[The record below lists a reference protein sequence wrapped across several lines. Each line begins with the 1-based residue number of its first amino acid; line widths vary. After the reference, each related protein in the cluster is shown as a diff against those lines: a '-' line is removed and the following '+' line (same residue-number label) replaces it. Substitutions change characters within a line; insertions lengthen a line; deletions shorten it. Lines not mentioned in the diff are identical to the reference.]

1 MDKKKILIICP
12 NPEGYAPG
20 QRLKYE
26 QYFEHWQQKGYDI
39 IVNHLSQNHFKK
51 SYIETTM

>member
-1 MDKKKILIICP
+1 MSLNKAHKKILIICP

-26 QYFEHWQQKGYDI
+26 QC
-39 IVNHLSQNHFKK
+39 N
-51 SYIETTM
+51 